1 MYTSSEGEVFL
12 GGEGFVVHALGS
24 PVREPRTQPGAAAY
38 RSREIGRRVRAQED
52 AWAMHANAANGFGA
66 GETAAWR

>member
-12 GGEGFVVHALGS
+12 GGEGFAVHALCGAL
-24 PVREPRTQPGAAAY
+24 REPHTLPDAAAR

-66 GETAAWR
+66 GETGT